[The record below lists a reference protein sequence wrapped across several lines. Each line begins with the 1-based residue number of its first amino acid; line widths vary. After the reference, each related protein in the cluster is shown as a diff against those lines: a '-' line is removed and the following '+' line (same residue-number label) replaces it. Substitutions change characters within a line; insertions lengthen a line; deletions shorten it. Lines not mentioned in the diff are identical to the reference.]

1 MDMSALLLE
10 IEALRAEIATLKEP
24 KKSKKSKKAER
35 VPCPG
40 LTGKGV
46 QCKKYCVEGEGA
58 CKVHGRP
65 AKVPTEVKKVV
76 RVPKKVC
83 EGLNM
88 RGNPCKRKCVDGES
102 WCERHDPSLPVK
114 EKKGKSKA
122 KKVIPMHNHKVGEE
136 ALVPCE
142 LCETHGDMF
151 DEAVTEAEMVG
162 EWGPI
167 DEEKLVEL
175 METFE
180 VPETL

>member
-46 QCKKYCVEGEGA
+46 QCKKYCVDGEGA

-65 AKVPTEVKKVV
+65 AKVPTEAKKVV

-83 EGLNM
+83 SGLNM
-88 RGNPCKRKCVDGES
+88 RGNPCKRKCVEGET

-122 KKVIPMHNHKVGEE
+122 KKVVPMHNHKVGEE

>member
-1 MDMSALLLE
+1 MLLE
-10 IEALRAEIATLKEP
+10 IEALRAEIAMLKET
-24 KKSKKSKKAER
+24 KNTKKSKKAER

-40 LTGKGV
+40 MTGKGV

-65 AKVPTEVKKVV
+65 VKVSEKVKVG
-76 RVPKKVC
+76 REPKKVC
-83 EGLNM
+83 SGLNM
-88 RGNPCKRKCVDGES
+88 RGNPCKRKCVDGET
-102 WCERHDPSLPVK
+102 WCDRHDPSLPVK
-114 EKKGKSKA
+114 ENKSKGKSK
-122 KKVIPMHNHKVGEE
+122 KVAPVHNHKVGEE

-151 DEAVTEAEMVG
+151 DEAVTESVMVG

-175 METFE
+175 MENFE
-180 VPETL
+180 MPEAV